1 MGLTMSISNN
11 GFLALL
17 VALPGELRDG
27 LESLLHASAGI
38 SVVVTADDFRSALEE
53 VQSECP
59 ELVVV
64 ELAVGDAIQPSD
76 LAELKTKCPGSKYL
90 ALAENAA
97 QAAEAESVGADIA
110 VLKGYRAA
118 ELSDMVSKMLEGNT
132 KTD

>member
-1 MGLTMSISNN
+1 MGLPMATSNY

-17 VALPGELRDG
+17 VAHPGELRDG

-64 ELAVGDAIQPSD
+64 ELAVGDAAQASE
-76 LAELKTKCPGSKYL
+76 LAELKSKCPGSKYL
-90 ALAENAA
+90 ALAENAVQAA
-97 QAAEAESVGADIA
+97 QAESAGADIA

-118 ELSDMVSKMLEGNT
+118 ELSDMVSKMLVGNT
-132 KTD
+132 KSD

>member
-1 MGLTMSISNN
+1 M
-11 GFLALL
+11 
-17 VALPGELRDG
+17 
-27 LESLLHASAGI
+27 
-38 SVVVTADDFRSALEE
+38 VVTADDFRSALEE

-118 ELSDMVSKMLEGNT
+118 ELSNMVSKMLEGNT